1 MPAFPQP
8 KRVSLAESIADSIA
22 EAIATRH
29 LLPGERIV
37 EMSLAE
43 RLGVSRV
50 PIREGL
56 KVLHAQGI
64 LSGGSH
70 RGYRVADFGPDT
82 AGKVIETRLM
92 IETFL
97 LRDAVAVW
105 REGREDP
112 GELDAAIRQ
121 MEIAAISRDSLA
133 SLVADLDF
141 HRTIRTAAHNEIA
154 ATLWN
159 TIARHVLI
167 IFNQDGYR
175 DNDLGAVVRQHRA
188 FRDAILGWVRSPVAP
203 SAAELRKGMED
214 HLLQIARRSTQ
225 PPRARAGA
233 GAGALSGAG
242 AKTMP
247 IRRTKPVPAAL

>member
-1 MPAFPQP
+1 MALQDGRPDFPQP
-8 KRVSLAESIADSIA
+8 KRMSLAESIADSIA
-22 EAIATRH
+22 GAIATRH
-29 LLPGERIV
+29 LQPGERIV

-64 LSGGSH
+64 LAGGSH

-82 AGKVIETRLM
+82 AAKVIETRLM

-105 REGREDP
+105 RDGREDP
-112 GELDAAIRQ
+112 GKLDAAIRQ
-121 MEIAAISRDSLA
+121 MEIAAMSGDSLA

-141 HRTIRTAAHNEIA
+141 HRTIRSAAHNEIA
-154 ATLWN
+154 ATLWD
-159 TIARHVLI
+159 TLARHVLI

-175 DNDLGAVVRQHRA
+175 DNDLNAVVRQHKS
-188 FRDAILGWVRSPVAP
+188 FRDAIIAWVASPIAP
-203 SAAELRKGMED
+203 SADALRQGMED
-214 HLLQIARRSTQ
+214 HLLQIARRGM
-225 PPRARAGA
+225 PPGQEARRPKPLPL
-233 GAGALSGAG
+233 AL
-242 AKTMP
+242 
-247 IRRTKPVPAAL
+247 

>member
-1 MPAFPQP
+1 MALQDGRPGQLMPDFPQP
-8 KRVSLAESIADSIA
+8 KRMSLAESIADSIA
-22 EAIATRH
+22 GAIATRH
-29 LLPGERIV
+29 LQPGERIV

-64 LSGGSH
+64 LAGGSH

-82 AGKVIETRLM
+82 AAKVIETRLM

-105 REGREDP
+105 RDGREDP
-112 GELDAAIRQ
+112 GKLDAAIRQ
-121 MEIAAISRDSLA
+121 MEIAAMSQDSLA

-141 HRTIRTAAHNEIA
+141 HRTIRSAAHNEIA
-154 ATLWN
+154 ATLWD

-167 IFNQDGYR
+167 IFNQDAYR
-175 DNDLGAVVRQHRA
+175 DNDLNAVIRQHKS
-188 FRDAILGWVRSPVAP
+188 FRDDILAWVGSAIAP
-203 SAAELRKGMED
+203 SADELRQGMED
-214 HLLQIARRSTQ
+214 HLLQIARRSK
-225 PPRARAGA
+225 PPAKETRRAKPLPV
-233 GAGALSGAG
+233 AL
-242 AKTMP
+242 
-247 IRRTKPVPAAL
+247 